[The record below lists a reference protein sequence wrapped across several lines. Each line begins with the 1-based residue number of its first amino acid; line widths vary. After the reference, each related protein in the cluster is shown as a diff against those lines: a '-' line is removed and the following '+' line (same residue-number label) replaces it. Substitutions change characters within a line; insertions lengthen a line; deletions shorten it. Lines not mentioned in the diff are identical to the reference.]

1 MPADTAC
8 RSTPPQELSHRS
20 SSGKVFRFGVS
31 LFAALA
37 ILVILFV
44 ALNHNGS
51 RATASASAPSTGEI
65 LVKFKASASQRA
77 IDALNASTGAQQ
89 VDAIP
94 ALGVRVLRVPSG
106 RSLTTVAQ
114 AYSRN
119 PLVQFAEPNYIANAL
134 DTIPNDPVYSANQ
147 WGLQKVQ
154 GPAAWDITTGSP
166 STIIAVVDTGV
177 WGGHPD
183 LAGKVL
189 AGYNTFTGTSDASDD
204 SGHGTAVTGV
214 VAAATNNG
222 VGMAGMSWLSPVLPV
237 KVCDSTG
244 SCPYSNMAKGMTWAA
259 DHGAKVINL
268 SLGGASACG
277 STLQSAVDY
286 AWSKG
291 VVVVAASGNSN
302 TAVYAPANCNNV
314 VAVGATGTTDTRLS
328 WSNYGSALDLVAP
341 GTTILCTS
349 LSGGYAWGSGTSFAA
364 PFVSGA
370 AALLMSRGASN
381 SAAVSALSAGADDL
395 GTAGWDQYY
404 GWGRLNAYRALVAL
418 GVPPPATPVPTSTP
432 AATATPTRTAIPSA
446 TPSGTAT
453 PPIPTPTP
461 TATPT
466 PVPSPVADT
475 TPPTVSITKP
485 SQGQSLKG
493 PATLNASASDNVGV
507 AKVEFYVD
515 GALYKTVTR
524 SPYSA
529 SWNTRKSA
537 NGDHTITAKAS
548 DGAGNSASDS
558 HTVTVSN

>member
-1 MPADTAC
+1 
-8 RSTPPQELSHRS
+8 
-20 SSGKVFRFGVS
+20 VS
-31 LFAALA
+31 LLA
-37 ILVILFV
+37 ILAILSILFV
-44 ALNHNGS
+44 SLSDSGTG
-51 RATASASAPSTGEI
+51 ATASASVPSTGEI
-65 LVKFKASASQRA
+65 LVKFRASASRPA
-77 IDALNASTGAQQ
+77 IDALNASMATKQ

-94 ALGVRVLRVPSG
+94 ALGIRVLRVPSG
-106 RSLTTVAQ
+106 QSVATAAQ

-119 PLVQFAEPNYIANAL
+119 PLVQFAEPNYVANAL
-134 DTIPNDPVYSANQ
+134 DTIPNDPAYSTNQ

-166 STIIAVVDTGV
+166 SVIIAVVDGGV

-183 LAGKVL
+183 LVGKVL
-189 AGYNTFTGTSDASDD
+189 AGYNTFTGTSDASDE
-204 SGHGTAVTGV
+204 SGHGTWVTGV

-244 SCPYSNMAKGMTWAA
+244 SCPYSNIAKGMTWAA

-277 STLQSAVDY
+277 STLQSAADY
-286 AWSKG
+286 AWNKG

-314 VAVGATGTTDTRLS
+314 VAVGATDSTDTRLS

-381 SAAVSALSAGADDL
+381 SAAVSALTAGADDR
-395 GTAGWDQYY
+395 GAAGWDQYY
-404 GWGRLNAYRALVAL
+404 GSGRLNVDRALLAL
-418 GVPPPATPVPTSTP
+418 GAPT
-432 AATATPTRTAIPSA
+432 
-446 TPSGTAT
+446 
-453 PPIPTPTP
+453 TPTP
-461 TATPT
+461 TATST
-466 PVPSPVADT
+466 PGATATPSATPPGTT
-475 TPPTVSITKP
+475 TPPTSTPTPTPSPALDTAAPMVSITNP

-493 PATLNASASDNVGV
+493 PATLKASASDNVGV
-507 AKVEFYVD
+507 AGVEFYID
-515 GALYKTVTR
+515 GAPYKTVTS
-524 SPYSA
+524 SPYST
-529 SWNTRKSA
+529 SWNTRKWAKGS
-537 NGDHTITAKAS
+537 HTITAKAY